1 MTKLLKVNENGP
13 AHLRGLLYEKVR
25 APKKVAKDYIV
36 IQPCKDYLKPEIKA
50 GGSTEIHCW
59 LSQPR
64 EWETEASW
72 IGNSGSQ
79 IYAMPRSWFTP
90 LPSKEEPRILKE

>member
-13 AHLRGLLYEKVR
+13 AHLRGLLYKKVR
-25 APKKVAKDYIV
+25 GPKKVAKNYIA
-36 IQPCKDYLKPEIKA
+36 IQPCKDYFDAKVKV

-59 LSQPR
+59 LSVPR
-64 EWETEASW
+64 EWETKASW
-72 IGNSGSQ
+72 IGNSKNQ

-90 LPSKEEPRILKE
+90 LPSKEETSEDKK